1 MNTPL
6 IEFRDVYRSY
16 GQGETEFYAVENINF
31 TINRGEFVVILGQ
44 SGAGKSTVLNM
55 LGGIDQPTKGSL
67 IIDGDDIS
75 GYNEDQM
82 EDYRGRKIGFI
93 FQFYNLLTG
102 LSAYEN
108 VAIANEIVHLPFN
121 ADDMLQAVGLSKK
134 KGKFP
139 AQLSGGEQQRVSI
152 ARALAKDP
160 EIILGD
166 ELTGALDA
174 NTGKDVMKLVI
185 NICKENNKTLII
197 VTHNAAIAECADKV
211 IHMRNAKIKEIKINE
226 NPLPVERL
234 DL

>member
-67 IIDGDDIS
+67 IIDGDNIS

-121 ADDMLQAVGLSKK
+121 ADEMLQAVGLSKK

-174 NTGKDVMKLVI
+174 NTGKDVLKLVI

>member
-121 ADDMLQAVGLSKK
+121 ADEMLQAVGLSKK

-139 AQLSGGEQQRVSI
+139 VQLSGGEQQRVSI

-174 NTGKDVMKLVI
+174 NTGKDVLKLVI

>member
-174 NTGKDVMKLVI
+174 NTGKDVLKLVI

>member
-121 ADDMLQAVGLSKK
+121 ADEMLQAVGLSKK
-134 KGKFP
+134 KRKFP

-174 NTGKDVMKLVI
+174 NTGKDVLKLVI

>member
-55 LGGIDQPTKGSL
+55 IGGIDQPTKGSL

-121 ADDMLQAVGLSKK
+121 ADEMLQAVGLSKK

-174 NTGKDVMKLVI
+174 NTGKDVLKLVI